1 MELNLG
7 SQANNILQCGVFL
20 FRVIPSSQET
30 CECFLY
36 FIKLCLSLRAVK
48 YCYAQIKK
56 ITLVTCLS
64 LFFFFLKQKN
74 KNIVLNQEYLST

>member
-48 YCYAQIKK
+48 YRYAQIKK
-56 ITLVTCLS
+56 ITLVTCFS
-64 LFFFFLKQKN
+64 PFFFFFLN
-74 KNIVLNQEYLST
+74 KKIKILY

>member
-64 LFFFFLKQKN
+64 HFLKK
-74 KNIVLNQEYLST
+74 KKK

>member
-20 FRVIPSSQET
+20 FRVIPSPQET

-36 FIKLCLSLRAVK
+36 FIKLCLSLRVVN

-64 LFFFFLKQKN
+64 LFFFFLN
-74 KNIVLNQEYLST
+74 KKIKILY